1 MCKFHILTSAC
12 NFRFGGFGGF
22 NSQQVNRRF
31 LTKPFHDFWWWEQ
44 HSVCD
49 RVVIVLVA
57 TKYFGKEMSLTITQS
72 AVHKTLIVI
81 MESLVRLEGPQLCPP
96 VSLDWN
102 IPLLQRAY
110 NFFDTHPNSHRAAWK
125 EENAS
130 WLPAIHLATQQKW
143 NVGLCNQRIYN
154 ILFQWPRKEAVAALC
169 LNTPLRGEKRVS
181 YPWVEF
187 VPFLC
192 PQKCAC
198 HVSSST
204 L

>member
-1 MCKFHILTSAC
+1 MLLLQNTLDKYHYWYWYCKSIPLNIGGQTISEILLLRSPGSHQIC
-12 NFRFGGFGGF
+12 WQGH
-22 NSQQVNRRF
+22 V
-31 LTKPFHDFWWWEQ
+31 
-44 HSVCD
+44 
-49 RVVIVLVA
+49 
-57 TKYFGKEMSLTITQS
+57 GKARSLTITQS

-81 MESLVRLEGPQLCPP
+81 IKSLVRLEGPQLCPP